1 MHTSTS
7 VGNLKF
13 PIKSP
18 FGFLNCGRKL
28 ELQEG
33 ESKNSVA
40 PSFNKIKYS
49 TALLKLGETD

>member
-1 MHTSTS
+1 MHTNTS

-18 FGFLNCGRKL
+18 FVFLNCGRKL

-33 ESKNSVA
+33 ESKSSVA

-49 TALLKLGETD
+49 TAKAGKD